1 MRSHCY
7 SLFYLTQL
15 FINYLLCS
23 LVLIA
28 HCSLFLFFTSSTLS
42 HAVLIPTPCEII
54 CPPNSHGNVWKNRS
68 KAHVA
73 PYCDAHFL
81 PPCEKKLLKS
91 LRASVRQT
99 VSAWDK
105 LARNVW
111 IYHRNTLNK
120 EREKACTFFFFL
132 NAQTLPTFW
141 TLTSSALHCWR
152 WTKWSMT
159 VYMDCTSSHW
169 SHTLTFIE
177 STKLAHTSVVRDIIL
192 FVGMGWR

>member
-120 EREKACTFFFFL
+120 EREKACTFFFF
-132 NAQTLPTFW
+132 FW
-141 TLTSSALHCWR
+141 THRHFQPSERWLLLLYTVDGGLNDPWLCIWTAPRLTG
-152 WTKWSMT
+152 
-159 VYMDCTSSHW
+159 
-169 SHTLTFIE
+169 HTHLLLLNLQ
-177 STKLAHTSVVRDIIL
+177 S
-192 FVGMGWR
+192 